1 MASGSRE
8 QFVINYPDVD
18 NIELPHLIECMHETQ
33 PDEAKSGFLRIC
45 FAEVTIDNV
54 VGFKRNCQP
63 SGVWRVSYQMKNRT
77 PNYCEKDSKSKKAI
91 YPFPDSQEQ
100 LKKLFIDITKISTF
114 VGVNV
119 LQKHYTYNREFAV
132 VDYSPMFCSCP
143 VPDFKLATEQPRIW
157 LISEVTMDLCSMKL

>member
-1 MASGSRE
+1 
-8 QFVINYPDVD
+8 
-18 NIELPHLIECMHETQ
+18 MHENQ

-45 FAEVTIDNV
+45 FADVRIDNV

-100 LKKLFIDITKISTF
+100 LK
-114 VGVNV
+114 
-119 LQKHYTYNREFAV
+119 HYTYNTEFAV

-143 VPDFKLATEQPRIW
+143 VPDFKLATEQKK
-157 LISEVTMDLCSMKL
+157 MNQLCFCYLVFI

>member
-100 LKKLFIDITKISTF
+100 LK
-114 VGVNV
+114 
-119 LQKHYTYNREFAV
+119 HYTYNTEFAV
-132 VDYSPMFCSCP
+132 VDYSRMFCSCP
-143 VPDFKLATEQPRIW
+143 VSDFKLATEQPSIW
-157 LISEVTMDLCSMKL
+157 LISEVTMDLCRMKL